1 MAISSAEIKRQI
13 LIASDKSGIKKKIQ
27 QALENQTMTE
37 GEIIETG
44 NALKEVANMK
54 GWNYIEAFMLRRMD
68 IVGLVFGEEDSMP
81 QKGIARGY
89 MELMHYID
97 QTISMRDE
105 IIERER
111 TKDEKGKAP
120 EGKK

>member
-13 LIASDKSGIKKKIQ
+13 LMASDQSGIKKKIQ

-44 NALKEVANMK
+44 NALEESTKMK

-68 IVGLVFGEEDSMP
+68 IVGLVFGEGDTLP

-97 QTISMRDE
+97 QTIKMRDE
-105 IIERER
+105 ILERER
-111 TKDEKGKAP
+111 RETEKKKVP
-120 EGKK
+120 EEKE